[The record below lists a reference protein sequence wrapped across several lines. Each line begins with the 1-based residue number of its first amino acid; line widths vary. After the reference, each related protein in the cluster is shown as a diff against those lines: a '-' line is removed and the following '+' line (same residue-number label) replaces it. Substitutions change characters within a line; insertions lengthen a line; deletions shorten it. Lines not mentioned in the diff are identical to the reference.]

1 MNTDG
6 KYQDPYTRKEFWV
19 VQLNAKSRA
28 ELEQHMIDFDPFINE
43 MADEYRIVM
52 TASRRDVCH
61 LALEEIILLKNQ
73 YEKNSRQGELF
84 D

>member
-28 ELEQHMIDFDPFINE
+28 ELEQHMIDFDHFINE
-43 MADEYRIVM
+43 MEEEYRIVM
-52 TASRRDVCH
+52 TVSRRDVCH
-61 LALEEIILLKNQ
+61 RALEEIILLKKQ
-73 YEKNSRQGELF
+73 HEKNSNQGELF